1 VTWSILLSF
10 AATLLAAA
18 MTPGPAITAVVA
30 RVLSRGPKRAIPYA
44 IGIIT
49 GDLTWLS
56 VAVTGLSVIANSF
69 ESAFT
74 IVRYCGAAHLL
85 YLAYRLWGAIPDSGE
100 PHTEK
105 HIKDLQK
112 ETLGGLALELGNPK
126 TIAFYVALFPNLL
139 ELTEASSWDY
149 LLLFAFTLAIYLFAF
164 GTYILLAVRSRRILR
179 SASAATLVNRGAS
192 VAIAG
197 AAIVV
202 ATRR

>member
-1 VTWSILLSF
+1 MV
-10 AATLLAAA
+10 
-18 MTPGPAITAVVA
+18 PAICRRCPASFRTTPRRSRATATITCDVYGFLTTEPNAVIA
-30 RVLSRGPKRAIPYA
+30 LIHPKAVPVI
-44 IGIIT
+44 
-49 GDLTWLS
+49 LT
-56 VAVTGLSVIANSF
+56 TDANSF